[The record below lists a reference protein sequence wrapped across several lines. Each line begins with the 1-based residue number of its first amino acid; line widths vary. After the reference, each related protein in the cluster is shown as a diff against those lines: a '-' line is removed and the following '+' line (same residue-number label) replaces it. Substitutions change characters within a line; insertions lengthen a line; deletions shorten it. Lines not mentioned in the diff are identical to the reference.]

1 MRAER
6 KKLNRFN
13 TPGPFL
19 QRKDLTPEQI
29 KGVELQNKA
38 FDLAEEGDYSL
49 GVEIG
54 IFPESVLKK
63 NKKQNTSN

>member
-1 MRAER
+1 MREKR

-29 KGVELQNKA
+29 KRVELQNKA
-38 FDLAEEGDYSL
+38 FRMSAEGDPSL
-49 GVEIG
+49 GIEIG
-54 IFPESVLKK
+54 IFSESEVEKYK
-63 NKKQNTSN
+63 TSN